1 MSKDA
6 NPTAKPQLP
15 EDPARPSRGIPKNA
29 PDRLRATDAIDY
41 DGIPPEEVGPEHRRR
56 QG

>member
-1 MSKDA
+1 MSNDQ

-15 EDPARPSRGIPKNA
+15 EDPARPGRAIPKNA

-41 DGIPPEEVGPEHRRR
+41 EGIPPEEVAPEHRRR